1 VKTKGLALLALVALV
16 AGGSQHA
23 VAQSPAQ
30 AATPDKFEAGKS
42 YEVLSSPQPTGA
54 APGKVEVAEVF
65 MYGCPHCFAFEPH
78 IQAWLKKKA
87 DYVTFVRIP
96 APWNPTATLHARA
109 FYTAE
114 MLGKSGVIDEPFF
127 NAFHNEH
134 NYLDTAD
141 KLADFFAKFG
151 VDRETLKNTFNS
163 FGVDAKISRAN
174 DLITRYKVTGTPAI
188 VVNGKYLTNGQM
200 SGSYENWFAIIDEL
214 AAKEHAAAH

>member
-1 VKTKGLALLALVALV
+1 M
-16 AGGSQHA
+16 
-23 VAQSPAQ
+23 
-30 AATPDKFEAGKS
+30 
-42 YEVLSSPQPTGA
+42 
-54 APGKVEVAEVF
+54 PGK
-65 MYGCPHCFAFEPH
+65 G
-78 IQAWLKKKA
+78 
-87 DYVTFVRIP
+87 
-96 APWNPTATLHARA
+96 
-109 FYTAE
+109 
-114 MLGKSGVIDEPFF
+114 GVIDEPFF

-151 VDRETLKNTFNS
+151 VDREMLKNTFNS
-163 FGVDAKISRAN
+163 FGVDAKVSRAN